1 MNLLQMMKPKKEWT
15 DRRKLGQKGKDSK
28 AEDLGD
34 LTVVCHGYGNYEITV
49 GAKSEKGEELN
60 VDDKSEEGK
69 EHKPYVNEAFEND
82 FHTSGENMAKNG
94 TLLDGKLEEGIS
106 RF

>member
-1 MNLLQMMKPKKEWT
+1 MMRPKKEWT
-15 DRRKLGQKGKDSK
+15 DRRKLGQKGKDSE

-60 VDDKSEEGK
+60 VDDKSEEKK
-69 EHKPYVNEAFEND
+69 EHNVRENSQKRKEIKSYVNQAFEND
-82 FHTSGENMAKNG
+82 SHTPGKNISNNE
-94 TLLDGKLEEGIS
+94 TLLEE
-106 RF
+106 